1 MNSPAPN
8 AGSSSDTLFFKVLFP
23 IVFIAGTILT
33 LYIVG
38 YETSSYKSEMA
49 EQCKS
54 IQQIIS
60 SNNFTSQDFLSLD
73 STKRDLLESQL
84 NACYKALHLE
94 SDFSFDYKQVSLLI
108 RFPDTLINISNSN
121 LITKTKRIYQVSSS
135 TTLKSHHKTGN
146 NPFLFS
152 IPYPLKINSLVSL
165 MIPLSRSQDTI
176 FISLS
181 ITLADWY
188 AMYLKASLLPVL
200 LTITLLLFAFLLK
213 RKRFQNKF
221 YSDIFFPEAFYIVII
236 GFLMTFGFGSIAYI
250 HEDNTRTK
258 SFNHIS
264 LSTFTPI
271 LNEIN
276 DVLHLRFEGFSR
288 FFENST
294 NVERS
299 EFYNYSSYLSADQN
313 IRAWG
318 WVSVVDSSMRALFES
333 SMQNE
338 NNINYKIMPDSIT
351 SNNPIT
357 VGHTLYPVCYIEPLE
372 PNVQLVGVD
381 IGSDPRFLPV
391 INDAIYYKKVST
403 TKPFRL
409 SFLNDT
415 SNHAFIFHP
424 VFSKDSISSLKGLTF
439 FIVDYNSLLQIPFT
453 MNDNGPVSIGLS
465 MYEIYTND
473 SVQCIASLYPEN
485 SGLKHS
491 HNFFNKHT
499 MVSVKPISAFGKNY
513 ALVAYAQH
521 SFCLLHPMMNNK
533 IILFGGSLITLI
545 LASLFALLKYHKV
558 TLELQVNQRTA
569 ELKES
574 DERFTQI
581 AEQCGEMIW
590 ETDKNGLYTYVSHAC
605 ELILGYS
612 EEEVVGKKHIFD
624 LHSEEGKELFKNQ
637 FLENVKDRQ
646 SISNSNSIAINK
658 NGNAVYFLTNAVP
671 VFNNDGS
678 IKGYRGSHLD
688 ISEQKKAEQDKEKL
702 QKELLQAQKMDS
714 IGRLAGGIAHDFNN
728 MLCAIMCNADLALSR
743 ASEKLDVE
751 GPINDI
757 ISSAKRSSDLTRQ
770 LLAFARKQEINPTVL
785 NLNETITA
793 MLKMLQRLIGEN
805 ISLSWTP
812 GPGLWNTLIDKSQ
825 VDQILANL
833 VVNARDA
840 INGIGTIVIETSNA
854 EFTEQY
860 CSAQIESRPGKYTV
874 ITVTDTGCGMD
885 KKTLSHIFEPFFTTK
900 ALGQGTGLGLATVY
914 GIVKQNGGFIHV
926 YSEPARGSSF
936 RVYLPRYEGAVKIDE
951 APVVEKQIVGGTE
964 TILIVEDEETIL
976 LTAKAILKHAGYSV
990 LTASNPNDAIAL
1002 AQQELTIKILLT
1014 DVILPQMNGKE
1025 LQSQIKSHI
1034 PDIKCILMSGYSAN
1048 VISQQ
1053 GIIEEGI
1060 EFLQKPFT
1068 RKILLEKIRTVIDC

>member
-1 MNSPAPN
+1 
-8 AGSSSDTLFFKVLFP
+8 
-23 IVFIAGTILT
+23 
-33 LYIVG
+33 
-38 YETSSYKSEMA
+38 MA
-49 EQCKS
+49 EHCKS

-60 SNNFTSQDFLSLD
+60 SNNFTSQDFLNLD
-73 STKRDLLESQL
+73 MMKRDHLESQL
-84 NACYKALHLE
+84 NACYEAFHLE
-94 SDFSFDYKQVSLLI
+94 SGFIFNYKQIALLI
-108 RFPDTLINISNSN
+108 QRPDSLVCISNSN
-121 LITKTKRIYQVSSS
+121 LITHTQFIHRAPIFASMNSLSKA
-135 TTLKSHHKTGN
+135 GN
-146 NPFLFS
+146 HPFFFS
-152 IPYPLKINSLVSL
+152 IPYPLKTNSLASL
-165 MIPLSRSQDTI
+165 WAPLPSFQNTVC
-176 FISLS
+176 ISLS

-188 AMYLKASLLPVL
+188 MMYLKASILPILITIILLVL
-200 LTITLLLFAFLLK
+200 VFQLK
-213 RKRFQNKF
+213 RTKFQKKF
-221 YSDIFFPEAFYIVII
+221 YPEIFFPEAFSTIIVGLLIT
-236 GFLMTFGFGSIAYI
+236 LVFGYIAYI

-264 LSTFTPI
+264 SSVLTPI
-271 LNEIN
+271 LNEITE
-276 DVLHLRFEGFSR
+276 VIRLRFEGFSR
-288 FFENST
+288 FFQNSQK
-294 NVERS
+294 VERS
-299 EFYNYSSYLSADQN
+299 EFYDYSSYLSADQN

-318 WVSVVDSSMRALFES
+318 WISVVDTSMRGSFEY
-333 SMQNE
+333 SMQNDG
-338 NNINYKIMPDSIT
+338 NVNFRIKQDSHI

-357 VGHTLYPVCYIEPLE
+357 LDQTLFPICYIEPLQ
-372 PNVQLVGVD
+372 PNDQFVGMD
-381 IGSDPRFLPV
+381 IGSNPEFLPV
-391 INDAIYYKKVST
+391 LHDAIHFRKICAT
-403 TKPFRL
+403 DPFRL

-415 SNHAFIFHP
+415 NNHVFVFYP
-424 VFSKDSISSLKGLTF
+424 VFAKDSGSSLKGLTF
-439 FIVDYNSLLQIPFT
+439 FIVDYNTLLQIPFT
-453 MNDNGPVSIGLS
+453 INDNDQSPMGLS
-465 MYEIYTND
+465 MYEISPKDTL
-473 SVQCIASLYPEN
+473 QCIASLLPEN
-485 SGLKHS
+485 SRKKHS
-491 HNFFNKHT
+491 NTFFAKHT
-499 MVSVKPISAFGKNY
+499 MVSIKPISAFGKNY
-513 ALVAYAQH
+513 ALVATAQH
-521 SFCLLHPMMNNK
+521 SFCLLHPMMNNR

-558 TLELQVNQRTA
+558 TLKLQVNKRTA

-581 AEQCGEMIW
+581 AEQCGEVIW
-590 ETDKNGLYTYVSHAC
+590 ETDSNGLYTYVSHAC

-612 EEEVVGKKHIFD
+612 EDEVAGKKHIFD
-624 LHSEEGKELFKNQ
+624 LHPEEGKEAFKNR
-637 FLENVKDRQ
+637 FLENVKNRQ

-658 NGNAVYFLTNAVP
+658 KGNPVYFLTNAVP
-671 VFNNDGS
+671 VFNADSS

-688 ISEQKKAEQDKEKL
+688 ISEQKKAEQEKEKL

-743 ASEKLDVE
+743 ASEKLDVD

-785 NLNETITA
+785 NLNEAVTA

-805 ISLSWTP
+805 ITLSWTP
-812 GPGLWNTLIDKSQ
+812 GHGLWNTLIDKSQ
-825 VDQILANL
+825 IDQIFTNL

-860 CSAQIESRPGKYTV
+860 CNAQVESRPGKYTV
-874 ITVTDTGCGMD
+874 VTVSDTGCGMD

-914 GIVKQNGGFIHV
+914 GIVKQNSGFIHV
-926 YSEPARGSSF
+926 YSEPSRGTSF
-936 RVYLPRYEGAVKIDE
+936 RVYLPRFEGAMKIDE
-951 APVVEKQIVGGTE
+951 STVVEKPIVGGTE

-990 LTASNPNDAIAL
+990 LTASTPNDAIAL
-1002 AQQELTIKILLT
+1002 AQKEHMIKVLLT

-1025 LQSQIKSHI
+1025 LQNQIMNLI

-1048 VISQQ
+1048 VISHQ

-1068 RKILLEKIRTVIDC
+1068 RKILLDKIRTVIDS